1 MHFPS
6 GSESIGGAFRIARAR
21 LSAYRRD
28 PPHWV
33 NLLNETL
40 LETSR
45 DRIPTVAAGITFYAL
60 LAMFP
65 GIASIVSLYGMF
77 ADRASI
83 AHVLDAVAPF
93 VPGGAIAVLH
103 TELQRLIA
111 QKPEKLDFA
120 FFGGFVVATWS
131 ASGGLKALIDGLNAS
146 YEAEEERSFLR
157 LSMVS
162 FALTLAVFAFGT
174 IVLALAV
181 IVPTAMRHSELV
193 REVALP
199 FELLRVPVA
208 FVLCALLLEVV
219 YRLGPDRETRR
230 HRLISWGSTFAS
242 ALWLAATLV
251 FSWYVQNYGSYDRV
265 YGNLGAAV
273 GFLTWIWILTLIL
286 LVGAELNCEIER
298 KRHSRR

>member
-1 MHFPS
+1 M
-6 GSESIGGAFRIARAR
+6 
-21 LSAYRRD
+21 
-28 PPHWV
+28 
-33 NLLNETL
+33 
-40 LETSR
+40 
-45 DRIPTVAAGITFYAL
+45 AAGITFYAL

-83 AHVLDAVAPF
+83 AHVLDAVAPY

-103 TELQRLIA
+103 TELQRLIV

-146 YEAEEERSFLR
+146 YETEEERSFLR
-157 LSMVS
+157 LSMVA
-162 FALTLAVFAFGT
+162 FALTLAAFAFGT

-181 IVPTAMRHSELV
+181 IVPSAMHHSELL
-193 REVALP
+193 REAALP

-208 FVLCALLLEVV
+208 FVLCALLLEAV

-230 HRLISWGSTFAS
+230 RRLISWGSTFAS

-286 LVGAELNCEIER
+286 LVGAELNCEIE
-298 KRHSRR
+298 KHHSRH